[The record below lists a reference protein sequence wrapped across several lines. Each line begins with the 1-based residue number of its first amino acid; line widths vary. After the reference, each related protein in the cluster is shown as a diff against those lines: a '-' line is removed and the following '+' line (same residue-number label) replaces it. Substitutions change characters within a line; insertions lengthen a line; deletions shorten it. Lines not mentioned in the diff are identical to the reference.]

1 MKGQTFMQANKIISI
16 LVLKGLVFSLEVA
29 FTLAW
34 DHDTV
39 G

>member
-1 MKGQTFMQANKIISI
+1 MKGQTFMQANKIICI
-16 LVLKGLVFSLEVA
+16 LVLKGQMFHLEVA